1 MSMNLTQSN
10 IPGRL
15 VKNPEKQQSLSNNLG
30 YSIIGKIKIGEK
42 YISKNGKELPRSID
56 YFRATG
62 AYSEVFHQKLGDK
75 PNILEIVFPS
85 ADHRQVCFQR
95 IEGRDSK
102 GNLCAVF
109 NGAEYFVYDTETQK
123 YLLCSQQEFEKAKQN
138 GIKVKSGFGANEK
151 IEIVKIDNWKER
163 LTIRFFV
170 LKLPGIL
177 GVWELS
183 TSGTETGIPNI
194 IQNYDDLVKS
204 VGQNINKVVC
214 ELNVKFASSN
224 KPGTQSKYPV
234 LQMTPNISYESSLLL
249 KQYSQQAS
257 EYNLLLDDKAIFQ
270 LSSGNPPEASKHLQL
285 AEANIEQIDDDDDDF
300 ESVEVVEVVEVAE
313 VVEEV
318 IPEKTAKADTKKKKP
333 FTPESFK
340 EWAVKDSALYVEK
353 TPTQEMLVNV
363 ATALNLYSKNN
374 MEDRIKV
381 LLFLFGKQSLELL
394 TYGECSTLL
403 KWLKTEN
410 VDGILIPSDMTIT
423 TQFEQIINAKGE

>member
-1 MSMNLTQSN
+1 MNMNLTSGN

-15 VKNPEKQQSLSNNLG
+15 VKNPEKQQSLTTNLG
-30 YSIIGKIKIGEK
+30 YSIIGRIKIGER

-249 KQYSQQAS
+249 KQYSQQAT
-257 EYNLLLDDKAIFQ
+257 EYNMLLNDQAIHQ
-270 LSSGNPPEASKHLQL
+270 LSSGEEQRVSGHLQL
-285 AEANIEQIDDDDDDF
+285 AEANIETVDDDNYDDF
-300 ESVEVVEVVEVAE
+300 KTVEIVE

-318 IPEKTAKADTKKKKP
+318 QEPQTKAEPKKKLT

-340 EWAVKDSALYVEK
+340 EWALKDSAMYMEK
-353 TPTQEMLVNV
+353 VPTSEMLDNV
-363 ATALNLYSKNN
+363 ATVLNLYSKNVIQ
-374 MEDRIKV
+374 DRISV
-381 LLFLFGKQSLELL
+381 LQYLFGKHSLDKL
-394 TYGECSTLL
+394 TFGECSTLI
-403 KWLKTEN
+403 KWLKTEK
-410 VDGILIPSDMTIT
+410 VDGIIIPSDMATI
-423 TQFEQIINAKGE
+423 TQFEQIIHA